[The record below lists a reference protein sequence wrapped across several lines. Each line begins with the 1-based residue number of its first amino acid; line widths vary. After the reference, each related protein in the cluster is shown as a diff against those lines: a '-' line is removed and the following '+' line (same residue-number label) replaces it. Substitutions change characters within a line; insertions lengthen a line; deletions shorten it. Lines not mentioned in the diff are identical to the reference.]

1 MTGQATSRIDYL
13 LLPTRWKEK
22 YEVKVMKRLG
32 HMIQAAKK
40 TMMQID
46 HVPIKFEVQDIMMF
60 EEGEDSAQG
69 LSQNEM
75 IDCWING
82 KGRETILNDVITK
95 MNETEE
101 MCAEIKQKHNATS
114 TFQEIHNVLK
124 EVAQDHFWKAN
135 SKKCKMKN

>member
-13 LLPTRWKEK
+13 LLPTRWREK

-32 HMIQAAKK
+32 HAIQAATK

-69 LSQNEM
+69 WSQNEM
-75 IDCWING
+75 IDCWISG
-82 KGRETILNDVITK
+82 KGRETFLNDVITK

-101 MCAEIKQKHNATS
+101 MFAEIKQKHNATR
-114 TFQEIHNVLK
+114 TYQEIHNVLK
-124 EVAQDHFWKAN
+124 EVAQDHFWKSN
-135 SKKCKMKN
+135 TKKCKMKN

>member
-1 MTGQATSRIDYL
+1 
-13 LLPTRWKEK
+13 
-22 YEVKVMKRLG
+22 MKRLG
-32 HMIQAAKK
+32 HMIHAATK

-69 LSQNEM
+69 WSQNEM

-82 KGRETILNDVITK
+82 KGMENILNDVITK
-95 MNETEE
+95 MNEQEK
-101 MCAEIKQKHNATS
+101 MFAEIEQKHNATR
-114 TFQEIHNVLK
+114 TYQEIHNVLR

-135 SKKCKMKN
+135 TKKMQNE